1 MRRTNWVPL
10 ASVLLA
16 AFLCAA
22 AAAAEDALDRA
33 LALFAE
39 ERLSEARQALHP
51 VLERDPGH
59 PQARLLL
66 GILDARTGRVSDA
79 IRTFEALLRDH
90 PTMFEPYNNLAVLYA
105 VQGRLDE
112 AREILLAA
120 LEHQP
125 AAVVYE
131 NLGDVYS
138 DLAQRAYL
146 RARSLDSGSGASSE
160 EPESDT
166 PDAGSPR
173 TGECARA
180 GRFESLEA
188 AAVAVEWLRAREIGI
203 AAVRL
208 EEKRSVTSW
217 RVFLPPLESHE
228 RAAETVRDIQSAG
241 VRDVAIIGD
250 GGLKNGVSFGVYQD
264 EKNMRRRLSA
274 LEALGF
280 AARSAPVDVE
290 RADEYVIEFSAPGAI
305 APEWKT
311 RFPDHPIRTATCSE
325 VSPSQ

>member
-1 MRRTNWVPL
+1 MRGTKWVPL

-22 AAAAEDALDRA
+22 AADDPLDRA

-39 ERLSEARQALHP
+39 ERLSEARQALDP

-59 PQARLLL
+59 PRARLLL
-66 GILDARTGRVSDA
+66 GILDARTGRVGDA
-79 IRTFEALLRDH
+79 IRTFEALLRDY

-112 AREILLAA
+112 ARETLLAA

-138 DLAQRAYL
+138 DLARRAYS
-146 RARSLDSGSGASSE
+146 RARSLDSGGGASSA
-160 EPESDT
+160 EPESDA
-166 PDAGSPR
+166 PAAGSPR

-180 GRFESLEA
+180 GGFESLEA

-208 EEKRSVTSW
+208 EEKRNVTSW

-228 RAAETVRDIQSAG
+228 RAAEKVRDIQSAG

-250 GGLKNGVSFGVYQD
+250 GDLKNGVSFGVYQD

-280 AARSAPVDVE
+280 AARSVPVEVE
-290 RADEYVIEFSAPGAI
+290 RADEYVIEFSAPGA
-305 APEWKT
+305 AASEWKT
-311 RFPDHPIRTATCSE
+311 RFPDRPIRTATCSE
-325 VSPSQ
+325 VSSSQ